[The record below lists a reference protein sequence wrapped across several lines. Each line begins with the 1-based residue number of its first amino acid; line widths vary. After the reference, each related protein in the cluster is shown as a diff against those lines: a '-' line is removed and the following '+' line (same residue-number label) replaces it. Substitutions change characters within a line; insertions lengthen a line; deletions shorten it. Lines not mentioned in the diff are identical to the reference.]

1 MLQLT
6 SFRNWRGKR
15 NYLKEWIPWG
25 SFFVKRKLNMKYI
38 LITIYAFATGVL
50 LDGKVPK
57 PVIMIMGISVV
68 IIAEVIGY

>member
-1 MLQLT
+1 
-6 SFRNWRGKR
+6 
-15 NYLKEWIPWG
+15 
-25 SFFVKRKLNMKYI
+25 MKYI